1 MIDCR
6 EAVRRMW
13 PFLDRSLEPHP
24 TEELETH
31 LETCKR
37 CGGELEFSRE
47 VRGMVTTTISPAMPD
62 ELRERVERLLAT
74 VRDGGQG
81 RRRASMPGTLK
92 DRKSTRLNSSHR

>member
-1 MIDCR
+1 MIDCP

-13 PFLDRSLEPHP
+13 AYLDAALDPGP
-24 TEELETH
+24 TEELEVH
-31 LETCKR
+31 LGVCKR
-37 CGGELEFSRE
+37 CCGELEFSRE

-81 RRRASMPGTLK
+81 R
-92 DRKSTRLNSSHR
+92 

>member
-24 TEELETH
+24 AEELEAH

-37 CGGELEFSRE
+37 CCGELEFSRE
-47 VRGMVTTTISPAMPD
+47 LRGLVATTSSPALPD
-62 ELRERVERLLAT
+62 ELRDRIELLLAT
-74 VRDGGQG
+74 VRDGG
-81 RRRASMPGTLK
+81 P
-92 DRKSTRLNSSHR
+92 DR